1 MMPLRQPLSATSELG
16 LSQSTERESV
26 LATTLSIT
34 FAYRADRRI
43 QRFRLQTFKFNDLY
57 CRPLNSMIW
66 SADRSNSAIWL
77 SDRQIR
83 RFGVQTGCLFTAC
96 LFTACLFTGCLF
108 TGCLFT
114 PNWSLPVNVKNHQGS
129 LPEFTEPS
137 HLLNMRMLNIYAEI
151 SMRELLGYPLEL

>member
-1 MMPLRQPLSATSELG
+1 MPLRQPLSATSELG

-66 SADRSNSAIWL
+66 SADRSNSTIWL

-108 TGCLFT
+108 T
-114 PNWSLPVNVKNHQGS
+114 PNRSLPVNVKNHQGS
-129 LPEFTEPS
+129 FPEFTEPS
-137 HLLNMRMLNIYAEI
+137 LLCFHRWIRTLKSCPCLIRA
-151 SMRELLGYPLEL
+151 SGAPTVKFD